1 MLNQR
6 VRDRREEAP
15 VPAAP
20 PDLVALQVFCRIVE
34 TGSFSEAA
42 EACYLSQSAVSQRV
56 RALERHYGRVL
67 LERGR
72 GRSGAEPTEAGQA
85 LYEGAREILD
95 RVEIIETRL
104 RELEGEVSGTIRL
117 RSARAVNQM
126 LRLEAGLQKRLD
138 PIEFGLSTA
147 FRLCCS
153 GQAKACTPNLAPGTV
168 LRCES

>member
-42 EACYLSQSAVSQRV
+42 EVCYLSQSAVSQRV

-72 GRSGAEPTEAGQA
+72 GRSGAAPTEAGQA
-85 LYEGAREILD
+85 LYEGAREIL
-95 RVEIIETRL
+95 EQLAAMETRL
-104 RELEGEVSGTIRL
+104 REL
-117 RSARAVNQM
+117 
-126 LRLEAGLQKRLD
+126 
-138 PIEFGLSTA
+138 
-147 FRLCCS
+147 
-153 GQAKACTPNLAPGTV
+153 
-168 LRCES
+168 

>member
-56 RALERHYGRVL
+56 RTLERHYGRVL

-85 LYEGAREILD
+85 LYESAREILD

-104 RELEGEVSGTIRL
+104 RELE
-117 RSARAVNQM
+117 
-126 LRLEAGLQKRLD
+126 
-138 PIEFGLSTA
+138 
-147 FRLCCS
+147 
-153 GQAKACTPNLAPGTV
+153 
-168 LRCES
+168 